1 MSPQYIFMG
10 EKKVKTIDV
19 GLESKEQTPA
29 AKRAKKGKVLVKRAR
44 IFINSTF
51 NNTIITVADLNGNVV
66 GWGSAG
72 KVGFKG
78 SRKSTPYA
86 AQRTMEETINNLR
99 GLGIEEADVIVK
111 GVGIG
116 RESAIR
122 ALVSSGIQ
130 VFGIKDK
137 TPIPHG
143 GVRPK
148 KPRRV

>member
-1 MSPQYIFMG
+1 MG

-19 GLESKEQTPA
+19 ALEDKSATAATPKRSK
-29 AKRAKKGKVLVKRAR
+29 KVKAQVKRVR
-44 IFINSTF
+44 ISVQSTF
-51 NNTIITVADLNGNVV
+51 NNTIITVADLNGNVL

-72 KVGFKG
+72 KTGFKG

-86 AQRTMEETINNLR
+86 AQRTMEETLTRLKPI
-99 GLGIEEADVIVK
+99 GMTEADVVVR

-122 ALVSSGIQ
+122 ALVASGID
-130 VFGIKDK
+130 VLTIRDR

-143 GVRPK
+143 GVRQK